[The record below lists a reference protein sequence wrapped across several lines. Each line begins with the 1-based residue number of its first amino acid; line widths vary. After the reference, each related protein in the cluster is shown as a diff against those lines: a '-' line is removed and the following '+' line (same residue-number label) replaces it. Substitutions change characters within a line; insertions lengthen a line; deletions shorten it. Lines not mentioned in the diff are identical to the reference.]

1 MPSETKEKWYLCM
14 VCGYI
19 YDPAVG
25 DPSQDVMPG
34 TSFAELD
41 DEWLCPECF
50 VGKSEFAEFDGV
62 PGI

>member
-1 MPSETKEKWYLCM
+1 ML
-14 VCGYI
+14 CGYI
-19 YDPAVG
+19 YDPAIG